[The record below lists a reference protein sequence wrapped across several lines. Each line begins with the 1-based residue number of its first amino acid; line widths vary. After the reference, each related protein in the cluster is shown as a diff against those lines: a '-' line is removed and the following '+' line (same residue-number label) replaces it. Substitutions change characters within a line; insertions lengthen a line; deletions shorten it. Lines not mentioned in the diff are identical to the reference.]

1 LPLYWL
7 IKFLQNYFSTDKNL
21 FLSLR
26 NILGFYPQNIS
37 LYKQCL
43 RHRSAAVAFK
53 EGADN
58 SNERLEFLGDAVLGA
73 AVAHFLFRKFP
84 FKDEGFLTKIR
95 SRIVSRTNLN
105 SLSRKL
111 GLFDMI
117 EVNRNN
123 EQIYKSAGGD
133 ALEAFIGAI
142 YLDKGYLEA
151 QSFVINKLIKL
162 HLDLDVILN
171 TDKDYK
177 SKLVEWSQKEK
188 RSIRYEVAAEKGI
201 GPNRYYVIDLYI
213 DDVKQTTGN
222 GNSKKIAEQHA
233 AEKYFSENDIQ

>member
-1 LPLYWL
+1 MFSPF
-7 IKFLQNYFSTDKNL
+7 KFLQNYFSPDKKL
-21 FLSLR
+21 FLSIR
-26 NILGFYPQNIS
+26 NILGFYPQNLS

-43 RHRSAAVAFK
+43 RHRSAAIPLK

-73 AVAHFLFRKFP
+73 SVAHYLFRKFP
-84 FKDEGFLTKIR
+84 YKDEGFLTKIR

-117 EVNRNN
+117 EVKREN

-142 YLDKGYLEA
+142 YLDRGYNDA
-151 QSFVINKLIKL
+151 QTFVINKLIKL
-162 HLDLDVILN
+162 HLDLDDILN

-188 RSIRYEVAAEKGI
+188 RNIRYEVDQEKGI
-201 GPNRYYVIDLYI
+201 GHKKYYVIDLYV
-213 DDVKQTTGN
+213 DDVKQSTGN
-222 GNSKKIAEQHA
+222 GNSKKLAEQHA
-233 AEKYFSENDIQ
+233 AEKYLSDKNLQ

>member
-1 LPLYWL
+1 MLRLF
-7 IKFLQNYFSTDKNL
+7 KFFQNYFSSDKKL
-21 FLSLR
+21 FLSLK
-26 NILGFYPQNIS
+26 NILGFYPKNIR

-43 RHRSAAVAFK
+43 RHRSASVTLK
-53 EGADN
+53 DGADN

-73 AVAHFLFRKFP
+73 AVAHYLFRKFP

-95 SRIVSRTNLN
+95 SRIVSRANLN

-111 GLFDMI
+111 GLFDMM
-117 EVNRNN
+117 EVKREN

-142 YLDKGYLEA
+142 YLDRGYTAA
-151 QSFVINKLIKL
+151 QAFVIDKLIKL
-162 HLDLDVILN
+162 HLDLEEILN

-188 RSIRYEVAAEKGI
+188 RLIRYEVAAERGGGI
-201 GPNRYYVIDLYI
+201 SKYYVIDLYV
-213 DDVKQTTGN
+213 DEVKQTTGN
-222 GNSKKIAEQHA
+222 GNSKKAAEQHA
-233 AEKYFSENDIQ
+233 AEKYLSEISN

>member
-1 LPLYWL
+1 MLRLF
-7 IKFLQNYFSTDKNL
+7 KFLQHYSSEDKKL
-21 FLSLR
+21 FLSLK

-43 RHRSAAVAFK
+43 RHRSAAIAFK

-73 AVAHFLFRKFP
+73 SVAHFLFRKFP

-95 SRIVSRTNLN
+95 SRIVSRSNLN

-117 EVNRNN
+117 EVKREN
-123 EQIYKSAGGD
+123 ELIYKSAGGD

-142 YLDKGYLEA
+142 YLDKGYKAA
-151 QSFVINKLIKL
+151 QDFVINKLIKL
-162 HLDLDVILN
+162 HLDLDEILN
-171 TDKDYK
+171 TDKDFK

-188 RSIRYEVAAEKGI
+188 KVIRYEVAAEKGS
-201 GPNRYYVIDLYI
+201 GPSKYYVIDLYV
-213 DDVKQTTGN
+213 DDIKQTTGN

-233 AEKYFSENDIQ
+233 AEKYLADKEN

>member
-1 LPLYWL
+1 MLRLF
-7 IKFLQNYFSTDKNL
+7 KFLQNYFSNDKKL

-26 NILGFYPQNIS
+26 NILGFYPQNLS

-43 RHRSAAVAFK
+43 RHRSASIAFK

-73 AVAHFLFRKFP
+73 SVAHYLFRKFP

-111 GLFDMI
+111 GLFEMI
-117 EVNRNN
+117 EVKREN

-133 ALEAFIGAI
+133 ALEAFIGAV
-142 YLDKGYLEA
+142 YLDRGYNTA
-151 QSFVINKLIKL
+151 QDFVVNKLIKL
-162 HLDLDVILN
+162 HLDLDEILN

-188 RSIRYEVAAEKGI
+188 RTIRYEVAAEKGS
-201 GPNRYYVIDLYI
+201 GPSKYYVIDLYVDEI
-213 DDVKQTTGN
+213 KQTSGN
-222 GNSKKIAEQHA
+222 GNSKKLAEQHA
-233 AEKYFSENDIQ
+233 AEKYLMDKEI

>member
-1 LPLYWL
+1 MFRPV
-7 IKFLQNYFSTDKNL
+7 KFFQNYFSTDKKL
-21 FLSLR
+21 FLALR
-26 NILGFYPQNIS
+26 NILGFYPQNLS

-43 RHRSAAVAFK
+43 RHRSAAIALK

-73 AVAHFLFRKFP
+73 SVAHYLFRKFP
-84 FKDEGFLTKIR
+84 YKDEGFLTKIR

-105 SLSRKL
+105 NLSRKL
-111 GLFDMI
+111 GLFEMI

-142 YLDKGYLEA
+142 YLDQGYQEA

-162 HLDLDVILN
+162 HLDLEEILN

-188 RSIRYEVAAEKGI
+188 IVIRYEVAAEKGS
-201 GPNRYYVIDLYI
+201 GTSRYYIIDLYV
-213 DDVKQTTGN
+213 DEVKQTTGN

-233 AEKYFSENDIQ
+233 AEKYLSEKELQ

>member
-1 LPLYWL
+1 MLRLF
-7 IKFLQNYFSTDKNL
+7 KFLQHYFSADKKL

-43 RHRSAAVAFK
+43 RHRSASVAFK

-73 AVAHFLFRKFP
+73 SVAHFLFRKFP

-111 GLFDMI
+111 GLFAMI
-117 EVNRNN
+117 EVRREN

-142 YLDKGYLEA
+142 YLDRGYKDA
-151 QSFVINKLIKL
+151 QDFVVNKLIKL
-162 HLDLDVILN
+162 HLDLDEILN

-188 RSIRYEVAAEKGI
+188 RAIRYEVAAEKGS
-201 GPNRYYVIDLYI
+201 GPGKYYIIDLYVDEI
-213 DDVKQTTGN
+213 KQTTGN
-222 GNSKKIAEQHA
+222 GNSKKLAEQHA
-233 AEKYFSENDIQ
+233 AEKYLADKEI

>member
-1 LPLYWL
+1 LLRL
-7 IKFLQNYFSTDKNL
+7 FKFFQNYFSSDKKL
-21 FLSLR
+21 FLSLK
-26 NILGFYPQNIS
+26 NILGFYPKNIR

-43 RHRSAAVAFK
+43 RHRSASVTLK
-53 EGADN
+53 DGADN

-73 AVAHFLFRKFP
+73 AVAHYLFRKFP

-95 SRIVSRTNLN
+95 SRIVSRANLN

-111 GLFDMI
+111 GLFDMM
-117 EVNRNN
+117 EVKREN

-142 YLDKGYLEA
+142 YLDRGYTAA
-151 QSFVINKLIKL
+151 QAFVIDKLIKL
-162 HLDLDVILN
+162 HLDLEEILN

-188 RSIRYEVAAEKGI
+188 RLIRYEVAAERGGGI
-201 GPNRYYVIDLYI
+201 SKYYVIDLYV
-213 DDVKQTTGN
+213 DEVKQTTGN
-222 GNSKKIAEQHA
+222 GNSKKSAEQHA
-233 AEKYFSENDIQ
+233 AEKYLNEISN

>member
-1 LPLYWL
+1 
-7 IKFLQNYFSTDKNL
+7 
-21 FLSLR
+21 
-26 NILGFYPQNIS
+26 

-73 AVAHFLFRKFP
+73 SVAHYLFRKFP

-111 GLFDMI
+111 GLFEMI
-117 EVNRNN
+117 EVKREN

-142 YLDKGYLEA
+142 YLDRGYQDA

-162 HLDLDVILN
+162 HLDLDMILN
-171 TDKDYK
+171 TDNDFK

-188 RSIRYEVAAEKGI
+188 RSIRYEVEAERGNGLNK
-201 GPNRYYVIDLYI
+201 YYVVNLFVDE
-213 DDVKQTTGN
+213 VKQTSGN

-233 AEKYFSENDIQ
+233 AEKYLSDKD

>member
-1 LPLYWL
+1 M
-7 IKFLQNYFSTDKNL
+7 
-21 FLSLR
+21 R
-26 NILGFYPQNIS
+26 NILGFYPINLS

-43 RHRSAAVAFK
+43 RHRSAATTLK

-73 AVAHFLFRKFP
+73 AVAHYLFRKFP
-84 FKDEGFLTKIR
+84 YKDEGFLTKIR

-117 EVNRNN
+117 EVNRENV
-123 EQIYKSAGGD
+123 QVYKSAGGD

-142 YLDKGYLEA
+142 YLDKGYREA
-151 QSFVINKLIKL
+151 QNFVINKLIKI
-162 HLDLDVILN
+162 HLDLEEILN
-171 TDKDYK
+171 TDKDFK

-188 RSIRYEVAAEKGI
+188 HTIKYEVSAEKGT
-201 GPNRYYVIDLYI
+201 GVNKYYVIDLFV
-213 DDVKQTTGN
+213 DEVKQTTGN

-233 AEKYFSENDIQ
+233 AEKFIIEKEIQ

>member
-1 LPLYWL
+1 LLRPF
-7 IKFLQNYFSTDKNL
+7 KFLQNYFSFDKKL

-26 NILGFYPQNIS
+26 NILGFYPQNIQ

-73 AVAHFLFRKFP
+73 SVAHYLFRKFP

-111 GLFDMI
+111 GLFEMI
-117 EVNRNN
+117 EVKREN

-142 YLDKGYLEA
+142 YLDRGYQDA

-162 HLDLDVILN
+162 HLDLDLILN
-171 TDKDYK
+171 TDNDFK

-188 RSIRYEVAAEKGI
+188 RTIRYEVEAERGNGLNK
-201 GPNRYYVIDLYI
+201 YYVVNLFVDE
-213 DDVKQTTGN
+213 VKQTSGN

-233 AEKYFSENDIQ
+233 AEKYLSDKD

>member
-1 LPLYWL
+1 LLRL
-7 IKFLQNYFSTDKNL
+7 FKFFQNYFSSDKKL
-21 FLSLR
+21 FLSLK
-26 NILGFYPQNIS
+26 NILGFYPKNIR

-43 RHRSAAVAFK
+43 RHRSASVTLK
-53 EGADN
+53 DGADN

-73 AVAHFLFRKFP
+73 AVAHYLFRKFP

-95 SRIVSRTNLN
+95 SRIVSRANLN

-111 GLFDMI
+111 GLFDMM
-117 EVNRNN
+117 EVKREN

-142 YLDKGYLEA
+142 YLDRGYTAA
-151 QSFVINKLIKL
+151 QAFVIDKLIKL
-162 HLDLDVILN
+162 HLDLEEILN

-188 RSIRYEVAAEKGI
+188 RLIRYEVAAERGGGI
-201 GPNRYYVIDLYI
+201 SKYYVIDLYV
-213 DDVKQTTGN
+213 DEVKQTTGN
-222 GNSKKIAEQHA
+222 GNSKKAAEQHA
-233 AEKYFSENDIQ
+233 AEKYLSEISN

>member
-1 LPLYWL
+1 MLRL
-7 IKFLQNYFSTDKNL
+7 IRFLQNYFSEDKKL

-26 NILGFYPQNIS
+26 NILGFYPQNLS

-43 RHRSAAVAFK
+43 RHRSASVALK
-53 EGADN
+53 DGADN

-73 AVAHFLFRKFP
+73 SVAHFLFRKFP

-105 SLSRKL
+105 SLARKL
-111 GLFDMI
+111 GLFAML
-117 EVNRNN
+117 EVKREN

-142 YLDKGYLEA
+142 YLDRGYQDA
-151 QSFVINKLIKL
+151 QTFVINKLIKL
-162 HLDLDVILN
+162 HLDLDEILN
-171 TDKDYK
+171 TDKDFK

-188 RSIRYEVAAEKGI
+188 KMIRYEVAAEKGT
-201 GPNRYYVIDLYI
+201 GPSKYYVIDLYV
-213 DDVKQTTGN
+213 DDIKQTTGN

-233 AEKYFSENDIQ
+233 AEKYLAEKEIQ

>member
-1 LPLYWL
+1 LFQFFK
-7 IKFLQNYFSTDKNL
+7 IVKNYFSTDKKL
-21 FLSLR
+21 FLSLK
-26 NILGFYPQNIS
+26 NILGYYPVNLL

-43 RHRSAAVAFK
+43 RHRSVATSYK
-53 EGADN
+53 QGSDN
-58 SNERLEFLGDAVLGA
+58 SNERLEFLGDAVLGT

-95 SRIVSRTNLN
+95 ARIVSRTNLN

-117 EVNRNN
+117 EVNRDNA
-123 EQIYKSAGGD
+123 QIYKSAGGD

-142 YLDKGYLEA
+142 YMDKGYEEA
-151 QSFVINKLIKL
+151 RNFVIQKLIKL
-162 HLDLDVILN
+162 HLDLDEILS

-188 RSIRYEVAAEKGI
+188 HSIRYEVAEEKGN
-201 GPNRYYVIDLYI
+201 GREKYYIIDLYV
-213 DDVKQTTGN
+213 DDAKQTTGI
-222 GNSKKIAEQHA
+222 GNAKKIAEQQA
-233 AEKYFSENDIQ
+233 AEKFIIEKEII

>member
-1 LPLYWL
+1 MLKP
-7 IKFLQNYFSTDKNL
+7 IKFFQNYFSADQKL

-26 NILGFYPQNIS
+26 NILGFYPINLS

-43 RHRSAAVAFK
+43 RHRSAAKLLK
-53 EGADN
+53 EGSDN

-73 AVAHFLFRKFP
+73 AVAHYLFRKFP

-95 SRIVSRTNLN
+95 ARIVSRANLN

-117 EVNRNN
+117 EVNRENA
-123 EQIYKSAGGD
+123 QVYKSAGGD

-142 YLDKGYLEA
+142 YLDKGYQEA
-151 QSFVINKLIKL
+151 QNFVINKLIKI
-162 HLDLDVILN
+162 HLDLEEILN
-171 TDKDYK
+171 TDKDFK

-188 RSIRYEVAAEKGI
+188 HTIKYEVAAEKGI
-201 GPNRYYVIDLYI
+201 GMNKYYIIDLYV
-213 DDVKQTTGN
+213 DEVKQTTGN

-233 AEKYFSENDIQ
+233 AEKFITEKEIQ

>member
-1 LPLYWL
+1 LLRL
-7 IKFLQNYFSTDKNL
+7 FKFLQHYSSEDKKL
-21 FLSLR
+21 FLSLK

-43 RHRSAAVAFK
+43 RHRSAAIAFK

-73 AVAHFLFRKFP
+73 SVAHFLFRKFP

-95 SRIVSRTNLN
+95 SRIVSRSNLN

-117 EVNRNN
+117 EVKREN
-123 EQIYKSAGGD
+123 ELIYKSAGGD

-142 YLDKGYLEA
+142 YLDKGYKAA
-151 QSFVINKLIKL
+151 QDFVINKLIKL
-162 HLDLDVILN
+162 HLDLDEILN
-171 TDKDYK
+171 TDKDFK

-188 RSIRYEVAAEKGI
+188 KVIRYEVAAEKGS
-201 GPNRYYVIDLYI
+201 GPSKYYVIDLYV
-213 DDVKQTTGN
+213 DDIKQTTGN

-233 AEKYFSENDIQ
+233 AEKYLADKEN

>member
-1 LPLYWL
+1 LFRPV
-7 IKFLQNYFSTDKNL
+7 KFFQNYFSTDKKL

-26 NILGFYPQNIS
+26 NILGFYPQNLS

-43 RHRSAAVAFK
+43 RHRSAAIALK

-73 AVAHFLFRKFP
+73 SVAHYLFRKFP
-84 FKDEGFLTKIR
+84 YKDEGFLTKIR

-105 SLSRKL
+105 NLSRKL
-111 GLFDMI
+111 GLFEMI

-142 YLDKGYLEA
+142 YLDQGYQEA

-162 HLDLDVILN
+162 HLDLEEILN

-188 RSIRYEVAAEKGI
+188 IVIRYEVAAEKGS
-201 GPNRYYVIDLYI
+201 GTSRYYIIDLYV
-213 DDVKQTTGN
+213 DEVKQTTGN

-233 AEKYFSENDIQ
+233 AEKYLSEKELQ

>member
-1 LPLYWL
+1 MFSPF
-7 IKFLQNYFSTDKNL
+7 KFLQNYFSPDKKL
-21 FLSLR
+21 FLSIR
-26 NILGFYPQNIS
+26 NILGFYPQNLS

-43 RHRSAAVAFK
+43 RHRSAAIPLK

-73 AVAHFLFRKFP
+73 SVAHYLFRKFP
-84 FKDEGFLTKIR
+84 YKDEGFLTKIR

-117 EVNRNN
+117 EVKREN
-123 EQIYKSAGGD
+123 ELIYKSAGGD

-142 YLDKGYLEA
+142 YLDRGYNDA
-151 QSFVINKLIKL
+151 QTFVINKLIKL
-162 HLDLDVILN
+162 HLDLDDILN

-177 SKLVEWSQKEK
+177 SKFVEWSQKEK
-188 RSIRYEVAAEKGI
+188 RNIRYEVDQEKGI
-201 GPNRYYVIDLYI
+201 GHKKYYVIDLYV
-213 DDVKQTTGN
+213 DDVKQSTGN
-222 GNSKKIAEQHA
+222 GNSKKLAEQHA
-233 AEKYFSENDIQ
+233 AEKYLSDKNLQ

>member
-1 LPLYWL
+1 LFGPF
-7 IKFLQNYFSTDKNL
+7 KFFQNYCSNDKKL

-26 NILGFYPQNIS
+26 NILGFYPQNLS

-43 RHRSAAVAFK
+43 RHRSASVTLK
-53 EGADN
+53 DGADN

-73 AVAHFLFRKFP
+73 AVAHYLFRKFP

-111 GLFDMI
+111 GLFDML
-117 EVNRNN
+117 EVKRDN
-123 EQIYKSAGGD
+123 ELIYKSAGGD

-142 YLDKGYLEA
+142 YLDKGYNEA
-151 QSFVINKLIKL
+151 QQFVINKLIKL
-162 HLDLDVILN
+162 HLDLDEILS

-177 SKLVEWSQKEK
+177 SRLVEWSQKEK
-188 RSIRYEVAAEKGI
+188 KAIRYEVADEKGN
-201 GPNRYYVIDLYI
+201 GHNKYYVIDLFVDEI
-213 DDVKQTTGN
+213 KKTTGN
-222 GNSKKIAEQHA
+222 GNSKKAAEQHA
-233 AEKYFSENDIQ
+233 AEKFLSEIDSL

>member
-1 LPLYWL
+1 LFRL
-7 IKFLQNYFSTDKNL
+7 IKFLQHYFSKDKKL

-73 AVAHFLFRKFP
+73 SVAHFLFRKFP

-95 SRIVSRTNLN
+95 SRIVSRSNLN

-111 GLFDMI
+111 GLFEMI
-117 EVNRNN
+117 EVKREN

-142 YLDKGYLEA
+142 YLDRGYKDA
-151 QSFVINKLIKL
+151 QAFVINKLIKL
-162 HLDLDVILN
+162 HLDLDEILN

-188 RSIRYEVAAEKGI
+188 KAIRYEVAAERGN
-201 GPNRYYVIDLYI
+201 GVNRYYVIDLYVDEI
-213 DDVKQTTGN
+213 KQTTGN
-222 GNSKKIAEQHA
+222 GNSKKLAEQHA
-233 AEKYFSENDIQ
+233 AEKYLSDKEI

>member
-1 LPLYWL
+1 MLKP
-7 IKFLQNYFSTDKNL
+7 IKFFQNYFSADQKL

-26 NILGFYPQNIS
+26 NILGFYPINLS

-43 RHRSAAVAFK
+43 RHRSAAKLLK
-53 EGADN
+53 EGSDN

-73 AVAHFLFRKFP
+73 AVAHYLFRKFP

-95 SRIVSRTNLN
+95 ARIVSRANLN

-117 EVNRNN
+117 EVNRENA
-123 EQIYKSAGGD
+123 QVYKSAGGD

-142 YLDKGYLEA
+142 YLDKGYQEA
-151 QSFVINKLIKL
+151 QNFVINKLIKI
-162 HLDLDVILN
+162 HLDLEEILN
-171 TDKDYK
+171 TDKDFK

-188 RSIRYEVAAEKGI
+188 HTIKYEVAAEKGI
-201 GPNRYYVIDLYI
+201 GMNKYYIIDLYV
-213 DDVKQTTGN
+213 DEVKQTTGN

-233 AEKYFSENDIQ
+233 AEKFTTEKEIQ

>member
-1 LPLYWL
+1 MLRLF
-7 IKFLQNYFSTDKNL
+7 KFFQNYFSNDKKL

-26 NILGFYPQNIS
+26 NILGFYPQNLS

-43 RHRSAAVAFK
+43 RHRSAATALK
-53 EGADN
+53 DGADN

-73 AVAHFLFRKFP
+73 SVAHFLFRKFP
-84 FKDEGFLTKIR
+84 YKDEGFLTKIR

-111 GLFDMI
+111 GLFNMI
-117 EVNRNN
+117 EVKREN

-142 YLDKGYLEA
+142 YLDRGYNVA
-151 QSFVINKLIKL
+151 QAFVINKLIKL
-162 HLDLDVILN
+162 HLDLEEILN

-188 RSIRYEVAAEKGI
+188 RSIRYEVAAENGS
-201 GPNRYYVIDLYI
+201 GLNRYYIIDLFV
-213 DDVKQTTGN
+213 DEVKQTSGN
-222 GNSKKIAEQHA
+222 GNSKKAAEQHA
-233 AEKYFSENDIQ
+233 AEKYITEKEIQ

>member
-1 LPLYWL
+1 M
-7 IKFLQNYFSTDKNL
+7 
-21 FLSLR
+21 
-26 NILGFYPQNIS
+26 
-37 LYKQCL
+37 YKQCL

-73 AVAHFLFRKFP
+73 SVAHYLFRKFP

-111 GLFDMI
+111 GLFEMI
-117 EVNRNN
+117 EVKREN

-142 YLDKGYLEA
+142 YLDRGYQDA

-162 HLDLDVILN
+162 HLDLDLILN
-171 TDKDYK
+171 TDNDFK

-188 RSIRYEVAAEKGI
+188 RTIRYEVEAERGNGLNK
-201 GPNRYYVIDLYI
+201 YYVVNLFVDE
-213 DDVKQTTGN
+213 VKQTSGN

-233 AEKYFSENDIQ
+233 AEKYLSDKD